1 MQPPDTPR
9 HALSRE
15 DIAFVAGLR
24 RRDDLVYQTLVR
36 RYQRAMHRVAG
47 NYVRDPDTASDVVQE
62 TWMVVLLGIDRFE
75 GRSALK
81 TWIFN
86 ILVNRAKTR
95 GVSEAR
101 TLPWS
106 SLRLRAADADGGDDF
121 LIALDWLSDDRRG
134 TRQRR
139 STVAPER
146 SPERQVEEY
155 ELMAIIKDR
164 ISALAPTQRTVIAL
178 RDIHGFSGPEVCEHL
193 GITQTN
199 QRVLLHR
206 ARVAVRA
213 ALVPYLAIDGPPTAE
228 LA

>member
-1 MQPPDTPR
+1 MRPPDTPR

-15 DIAFVAGLR
+15 DVAFVAALR

-36 RYQRAMHRVAG
+36 RYQRAMHRVAR

-81 TWIFN
+81 TWIFT

-106 SLRLRAADADGGDDF
+106 SLRVRGADADGNDDVGN
-121 LIALDWLSDDRRG
+121 ALDWLSDDCRG
-134 TRQRR
+134 TRQRP
-139 STVAPER
+139 STATPER
-146 SPERQVEEY
+146 SPERRVEDY
-155 ELMAIIKDR
+155 ELMAIINDR

-193 GITQTN
+193 GISQTN

-206 ARVAVRA
+206 ARVAVRG
-213 ALVPYLAIDGPPTAE
+213 ALVPYLAIDAPASAE
-228 LA
+228 VA